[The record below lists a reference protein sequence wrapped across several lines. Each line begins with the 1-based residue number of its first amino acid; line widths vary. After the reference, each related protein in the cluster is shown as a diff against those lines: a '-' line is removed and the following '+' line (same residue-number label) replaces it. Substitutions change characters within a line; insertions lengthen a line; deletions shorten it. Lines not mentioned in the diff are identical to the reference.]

1 MVDHLVEYLRTRK
14 IYVQTKQIL
23 CSACSP
29 GVLTSSPLAELRRQ
43 RSDRRERLYSLS
55 TLSLMLLT
63 PQSFLF
69 ACALFSAAA
78 FYSAISTR
86 RCCSPLLMGF
96 CLSCHLSWSRTIL
109 SRATHLSPITIALLP
124 RYAASSAQAVPP
136 GGGAAAVCL
145 AMGLFPCNRVKGSPT
160 LLANQLPLIPPTMPH
175 SSSETTID
183 RHGLSS
189 AGFLPDWLDMCSS
202 DRGYSCRRNAQ

>member
-78 FYSAISTR
+78 FYSVISTR

-96 CLSCHLSWSRTIL
+96 CLSCHLSQSRTIL
-109 SRATHLSPITIALLP
+109 SRATHLSLITIALLP
-124 RYAASSAQAVPP
+124 RYTTSLAQAIPP
-136 GGGAAAVCL
+136 SNRAAAVCL
-145 AMGLFPCNRVKGSPT
+145 AIGLFPYNRVKRSLT
-160 LLANQLPLIPPTMPH
+160 LLANQLPLIPPTIPY

-183 RHGLSS
+183 RYSLSS
-189 AGFLPDWLDMCSS
+189 AGFFPDQLDRYSS
-202 DRGYSCRRNAQ
+202 DRDYSCRRNTR